1 MFFLFLCCFAEK
13 IQKKYSDINGS
24 TLLVDLNKGLTGLG
38 ISLAGNRDRT
48 KMSVFICGMH
58 PKGSA
63 FKDGRLRIG
72 DEILEVG
79 LRHPSYIMVAYTCA
93 YISNLSS
100 TSDDE
105 YAMQ

>member
-1 MFFLFLCCFAEK
+1 MFSFAEK
-13 IQKKYSDINGS
+13 IKTKYSDINGS
-24 TLLVDLNKGLTGLG
+24 TLLVDLHKGLTGLG

-72 DEILEVG
+72 DEILEVC
-79 LRHPSYIMVAYTCA
+79 LHCFAFIE
-93 YISNLSS
+93 LS
-100 TSDDE
+100 
-105 YAMQ
+105 